1 VRRTSQRPVVSRKSA
16 VFGMGFGRAI
26 VVCVTL
32 GLAAFPMQLVGQ
44 SAPQTEETQG
54 NQGSPDVSRRVEGPF
69 IGTPVLANAILVVS
83 LEELY
88 ARSEFGLRVAAQFSQ
103 SGGALATE
111 NRQIEAELVAEE
123 KALADQRP
131 DMDPVEFRALADA
144 FDVKVQKF
152 RRTQDAKVRA
162 LGQASDGAKNRFFEF
177 VLPVLEEIM
186 RERGAVVVFERE
198 SAILS
203 ISTIDVTA
211 EAIAK
216 INAVSLS
223 FDPAAGGNGPAQE

>member
-1 VRRTSQRPVVSRKSA
+1 
-16 VFGMGFGRAI
+16 MCI
-26 VVCVTL
+26 TL
-32 GLAAFPMQLVGQ
+32 GLAAFPIQLSGQ
-44 SAPQTEETQG
+44 SAPQVEETQS
-54 NQGSPDVSRRVEGPF
+54 NQGSSDVSRRVEGPF
-69 IGTPVLANAILVVS
+69 IGTPVAANAILVVS

-88 ARSEFGLRVAAQFSQ
+88 ARSDFGLRVAAQFSQ
-103 SGGALATE
+103 SGGALASE
-111 NRQIEAELVAEE
+111 NRQIETELVAEE

-152 RRTQDAKVRA
+152 RARQDAKVRA
-162 LGQASDGAKNRFFEF
+162 LGQESDRAKNRFFEF
-177 VLPVLEEIM
+177 VLPVLDAIM

-216 INAVSLS
+216 INAVSFS
-223 FDPAAGGNGPAQE
+223 IDPAAGGIGPAQE